1 MEEKQPRKYKATTV
15 GKRRKQ
21 KRHTREK
28 SVPIKKEEP
37 PKPLLDRCLSMVS
50 GFIDSVSIPSTSH
63 MTALCMAMMVCTNCY
78 IASKM
83 AGVDRQLS
91 EMNYSGKNF
100 AVKQRYDGDN
110 SLWQLLGRMDPDA
123 AHHHWTQ
130 SVPDDQLEYSQ
141 LAKES
146 LDRQMVELE
155 TMIKKAGESMEQ
167 VTQVVQKQRE
177 RILHPD
183 WIR

>member
-1 MEEKQPRKYKATTV
+1 
-15 GKRRKQ
+15 
-21 KRHTREK
+21 
-28 SVPIKKEEP
+28 
-37 PKPLLDRCLSMVS
+37 
-50 GFIDSVSIPSTSH
+50 
-63 MTALCMAMMVCTNCY
+63 
-78 IASKM
+78 
-83 AGVDRQLS
+83 
-91 EMNYSGKNF
+91 
-100 AVKQRYDGDN
+100 
-110 SLWQLLGRMDPDA
+110 MDPDA